1 MLSLFAL
8 FLRALVPAPLMRW
21 VRMKRAQRQAAA
33 IVRRAQQR
41 YGFAAGLQA
50 RSAAPVSTR
59 PRDPS
64 TTAPTPAL
72 RELTQEKLHLTR
84 EARDIVDAAEAEYRD
99 LTQEE
104 QNRWDALMGEI
115 DAIDLRVE
123 RQNRLASLETGM
135 RQSRGVPPGAR
146 EPVDDGRSREH
157 ETATGDRRREDENRA
172 FRKYLQGA
180 PAAAFTEREQ
190 RALQMDSDIAGGFL
204 VAPQDFVARII
215 LFVKDFVYLRQL
227 GTVMTVTNAESLGV
241 PSLDADPA
249 DSNWTAEIATGSEDA
264 SMIIGKRELRPH
276 PLAKRIKISNKLI
289 RASTMDP
296 EALVIDRLGYK
307 FAITMEKA
315 YLNGT
320 GAEQP
325 LGLFTASNLGID
337 TSRDVGSGLN
347 TTTSIQ
353 ADGLIQAKYS
363 LKAAYWD
370 RPSTCW
376 LFSRQALMNIRKLK
390 DANGQYLWAPGV
402 AGVRVGDI
410 AAGIPNTIVD
420 TPYHISEYVPNTF
433 TTGLYVGII
442 GDMSFVW
449 IADAMQL
456 QIQRL
461 IELYAEQNQVGLIGR
476 LETDGMPVLA
486 EAFVRVILS

>member
-1 MLSLFAL
+1 MPSEFSILRRVQFSETDMAGIMHFAN
-8 FLRALVPAPLMRW
+8 FFRLMEE
-21 VRMKRAQRQAAA
+21 VDS
-33 IVRRAQQR
+33 I
-41 YGFAAGLQA
+41 
-50 RSAAPVSTR
+50 
-59 PRDPS
+59 
-64 TTAPTPAL
+64 
-72 RELTQEKLHLTR
+72 
-84 EARDIVDAAEAEYRD
+84 EARAERHQRLTD
-99 LTQEE
+99 LES
-104 QNRWDALMGEI
+104 G
-115 DAIDLRVE
+115 LRG
-123 RQNRLASLETGM
+123 T
-135 RQSRGVPPGAR
+135 RGVPPGAR
-146 EPVDDGRSREH
+146 EPIDNGQARQH
-157 ETATGDRRREDENRA
+157 ETATTQEGTEAQRA
-172 FRKYLQGA
+172 FRKFLRNGY
-180 PAAAFTEREQ
+180 AAMTEREQ

-215 LFVKDFVYLRQL
+215 LFVKDNVYLRQL
-227 GTVMTVTNAESLGV
+227 GTVMSVMNAESLGV

-249 DSNWTAEIATGSEDA
+249 DSNWTAELASGSED
-264 SMIIGKRELRPH
+264 STMILGKRELRPH

-307 FAITMEKA
+307 FGITMEKA

-325 LGLFTASNLGID
+325 LGLFTASNVGID
-337 TSRDVGSGLN
+337 TSRDFGSGVN
-347 TTTSIQ
+347 GTTAIT
-353 ADGLIQAKYS
+353 ADGLIGAKYT

-370 RPSTCW
+370 RPSTRW
-376 LFSRQALMNIRKLK
+376 LFSRQAISQIRRLK
-390 DANGQYLWAPGV
+390 DANGQYLWAPGI
-402 AGVRVGDI
+402 AGVRVGDV
-410 AAGIPNTIVD
+410 AAGIPDTIVD
-420 TPYHISEYVPNTF
+420 TPYHVSEYVPNTF

-442 GDMSFVW
+442 GDMSFYW

>member
-1 MLSLFAL
+1 M
-8 FLRALVPAPLMRW
+8 PAA
-21 VRMKRAQRQAAA
+21 VT
-33 IVRRAQQR
+33 
-41 YGFAAGLQA
+41 
-50 RSAAPVSTR
+50 TR

-64 TTAPTPAL
+64 TTAPNARL
-72 RELTQEKLHLTR
+72 RELTQDKLHLVQ
-84 EARDIVDAAEAEYRD
+84 EARDIVEVAEAEYRD

-104 QNRWDALMGEI
+104 QNRYDALLGEV
-115 DAIDLRVE
+115 DAIDQRVE
-123 RQNRLASLETGM
+123 RQNRLTSLEGGL

-146 EPVDDGRSREH
+146 DQVDSVQSSPR
-157 ETATGDRRREDENRA
+157 ETAEERRKDEENRA
-172 FRKYLQGA
+172 FRKYLQCAPMGA
-180 PAAAFTEREQ
+180 FNEREQ

-215 LFVKDFVYLRQL
+215 LFVKDTVYLRQL

-264 SMIIGKRELRPH
+264 SMILGKRELRPH

-307 FAITMEKA
+307 FGITMEKA
-315 YLNGT
+315 YLNGS

-353 ADGLIQAKYS
+353 ADGLVAAKYT

-370 RPSTCW
+370 RPSTAW
-376 LFSRQALMNIRKLK
+376 LFSRQAISQIRRLK

-402 AGVRVGDI
+402 AGVRVGDV
-410 AAGIPNTIVD
+410 AAGIPNTIID
-420 TPYHISEYVPNTF
+420 TPYHVSEYVPNTF

-442 GDMSFVW
+442 GDMSFYW

>member
-1 MLSLFAL
+1 MPVADPS
-8 FLRALVPAPLMRW
+8 
-21 VRMKRAQRQAAA
+21 
-33 IVRRAQQR
+33 
-41 YGFAAGLQA
+41 
-50 RSAAPVSTR
+50 RSAPNGR
-59 PRDPS
+59 
-64 TTAPTPAL
+64 L
-72 RELTQEKLHLTR
+72 RELTQEKLHLVR
-84 EARDIVDAAEAEYRD
+84 EARDILDVAEEEGRD
-99 LTQEE
+99 LSQEE
-104 QNRWDALMGEI
+104 QNRWDDLNGEI
-115 DAIDLRVE
+115 DTIDQRVSRHE
-123 RQNRLASLETGM
+123 RLSGLETGL
-135 RQSRGVPPGAR
+135 RQSRGRPPGVQ
-146 EPVDDGRSREH
+146 EPVDSGRAP
-157 ETATGDRRREDENRA
+157 ETATAKPPDEAKRA
-172 FRKYLQGA
+172 FQKFLRNGY
-180 PAAAFTEREQ
+180 AAMTEREQ

-204 VAPQDFVARII
+204 VAPQDFVARLIE
-215 LFVKDFVYLRQL
+215 FVKDFVYLRQL
-227 GTVMTVTNAESLGV
+227 GTVMSVTSAESLGV

-249 DSNWTAEIATGSEDA
+249 DSNWTAEIATGAEDSA
-264 SMIIGKRELRPH
+264 MLIGKRELRPH

-315 YLNGT
+315 YLNGN

-337 TSRDVGSGLN
+337 TSRDVGAGVN

-353 ADGLIQAKYS
+353 ADGLIAAKFA

-370 RPSTCW
+370 RPSTAW
-376 LFSRQALMNIRKLK
+376 LFSRQAVSQIRRLK

-402 AGVRVGDI
+402 AGVRVGDV

-433 TTGLYVGII
+433 TTGLYVGLI
-442 GDMSFVW
+442 GDLSFYW
-449 IADAMQL
+449 IVDAMSL

-476 LETDGMPVLA
+476 LETDGAPVLA